1 MAKWHSIQDILK
13 NILQLSANTHHDVA
27 VFEVDGIYKKHYLKN
42 GTSLF
47 QVIKKF
53 LNCPS
58 KDYIFRT
65 YFFQRYFETFN
76 MAHTGGRK
84 NDEDTE
90 SVYNLKVLCWS
101 SFIVLNCNSKSK
113 CLMLVKLIMIMNN
126 LKLPKKD
133 LLLEHHRLVF

>member
-1 MAKWHSIQDILK
+1 
-13 NILQLSANTHHDVA
+13 
-27 VFEVDGIYKKHYLKN
+27 
-42 GTSLF
+42 
-47 QVIKKF
+47 
-53 LNCPS
+53 
-58 KDYIFRT
+58 
-65 YFFQRYFETFN
+65 

-90 SVYNLKVLCWS
+90 AVYNLKVLCWS